1 MRRRLMTRRRALGL
15 IGITAACGLSG
26 LAALLPRSPAPR
38 IVILPTDTPT
48 PTLNILPRTAWN
60 ARPPNHNARNERG
73 FYSATNPFGWRDYG
87 ADYPDIYRTL
97 VVHHSVIYRLDDL
110 TTLRDVQNLH
120 MDDRAWAD
128 VGYHFLIGTD
138 GQVYAGRDL
147 RVRGTHVGGFN
158 TGSAGVCLLGDFT
171 RRDPLPA
178 QLESLLALGAWLRA
192 LLPVTHLAAHGEFNT
207 DTVCPGARLTLLLD
221 DVAAALGLLRGTGG
235 YQPPT

>member
-1 MRRRLMTRRRALGL
+1 MTRRRMTRRRALGL

-38 IVILPTDTPT
+38 IVILPTDTPA
-48 PTLNILPRTAWN
+48 PTLSILPRTAWN
-60 ARPPNHNARNERG
+60 ARPPNHNARSERG
-73 FYSATNPFGWRDYG
+73 FYSAANPFGWRDYG

-97 VVHHSVIYRLDDL
+97 VVHHSVIYRRDDL

-147 RVRGTHVGGFN
+147 RARGTHVGGFN

-171 RRDPLPA
+171 QREPQPA
-178 QLESLLALGAWLRA
+178 QLDSLLTLGRWLMTQ
-192 LLPVTHLAAHGEFNT
+192 LPLTHLAAHSDFNT
-207 DTVCPGARLTLLLD
+207 DTQCPGARLTHLLD
-221 DVAAALGLLRGTGG
+221 DVAGALGLLRGTGG
-235 YQPPT
+235 YQAPT